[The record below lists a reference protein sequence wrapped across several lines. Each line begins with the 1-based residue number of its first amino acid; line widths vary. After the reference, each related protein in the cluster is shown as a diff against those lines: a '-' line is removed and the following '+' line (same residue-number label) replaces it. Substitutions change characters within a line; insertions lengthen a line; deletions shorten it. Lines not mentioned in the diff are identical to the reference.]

1 MTNRITLILGQT
13 GSGKTTL
20 AKKLTE
26 TEPRLLIL
34 DHTNL
39 EYRNGIILKS
49 LSDLTDYTKKMQ
61 PEKFRL
67 ILRFSDDDEVAAA
80 LEYAWELGDLTVLA
94 EEVDTICSPYQI
106 DEALEKMVK
115 YGRHRNIQLVAV
127 SRRPAEVNRLLSAMA
142 GEIISFRQTEAVDLE
157 YLKKRGFNDEELRN
171 LERFQYLTVN

>member
-1 MTNRITLILGQT
+1 MKNRITLILGQT

-39 EYRNGIILKS
+39 EYRNGMILKS
-49 LSDLTDYTKKMQ
+49 LSDLTDYTKKKSPKQ
-61 PEKFRL
+61 FRL
-67 ILRFSDDDEVAAA
+67 ILRFSDDDEVSAA
-80 LEYAWELGDLTVLA
+80 LDYAWELGDVTVLA

-106 DEALEKMVK
+106 DEALEKIIK
-115 YGRHRNIQLVAV
+115 YGRHKNIRVVAV

-157 YLKKRGFNDEELRN
+157 YLKKRGFSDEELRN